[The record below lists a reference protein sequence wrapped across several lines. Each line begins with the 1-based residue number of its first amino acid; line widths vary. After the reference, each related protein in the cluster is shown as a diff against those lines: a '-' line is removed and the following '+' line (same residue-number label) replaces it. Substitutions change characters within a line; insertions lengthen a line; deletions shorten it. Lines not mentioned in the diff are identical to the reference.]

1 MQLEQEIK
9 QSKPIPSEYLRL
21 TINLLFSGSWC
32 NDFCHQ
38 HFKTFGLTHPQ
49 YNVLRILR
57 GSNPTPMNVMDV
69 QSRMVERNSN
79 VTRLV
84 VKLLDKNYVTRTVN
98 PLNKRAVFLAITQNG
113 LDLMAKIDDSMPK
126 IEKKMKNLTSEE
138 AKQLNELLDKLR
150 D

>member
-1 MQLEQEIK
+1 MQLEHEIK

-69 QSRMVERNSN
+69 QSRMIERSSN
-79 VTRLV
+79 ITRLV
-84 VKLLDKNYVTRTVN
+84 VKLLDKNYVTRTIN
-98 PLNKRAVFLAITQNG
+98 PNNKRAVFLAITPVG
-113 LDLMAKIDDSMPK
+113 LDLMTKIDGSMPK
-126 IEKKMKNLTSEE
+126 IEAKMKNLTLDE
-138 AKQLNELLDKLR
+138 ALRLNELLDKLR